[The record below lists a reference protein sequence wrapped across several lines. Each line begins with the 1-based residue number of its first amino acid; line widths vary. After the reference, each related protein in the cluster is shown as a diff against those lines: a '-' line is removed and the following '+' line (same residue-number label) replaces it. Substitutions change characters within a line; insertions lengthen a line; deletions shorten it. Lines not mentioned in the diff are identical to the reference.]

1 MGNNKN
7 SKSSNFIVQ
16 GGILAI
22 AGIIARFIGLIY
34 RVPMQRTIGD
44 AGMGYYSASFQ
55 IYSLMLI
62 ISSYSLPVAV
72 SKLVAGYVARDQ
84 FKNAKKI
91 YRCSLLFATITGGA
105 TCLLVFFGAD
115 FLAGTLMNLPKSAI
129 ALRVL
134 APTLLVVAIMGVMRG
149 FFQGMGTMVPTATSQ
164 LVEQIINAIVSV
176 GAAIILFNYGTGVAG
191 LLRDEEYASAYGAAG
206 GTLGTSIGAV
216 AGLICLFIV
225 YLFTKRDFNYNVRH
239 DDTRSSETFGRMF
252 IALVITVLPVLLS
265 TTIYNISDTL
275 DQGIFNHIMDSK
287 GLMDLKA
294 EHWGM
299 YSTKYKV
306 LTNVPVA
313 LASAVCSSMMPS
325 LTGCIKRED
334 YKNAKRKVS
343 LAMRFTMILSIP
355 CAVGLAVLGKPI
367 ISLLFHGEVEM
378 PANMLKMGSIAVV
391 FYAMSTLSNGVLQG
405 IDKLN
410 IPVRNA
416 AIALVLHLGI
426 LYVSLETFNLGLYG
440 VVLSCVMFAFI
451 MCVLN
456 WMSIKRHLRY
466 KQEMTRTF
474 GIPLFAS
481 AIMGVIAFLCNL
493 ILTNFLPASISLLVT
508 IGVSVIVYFV
518 LLIKF
523 GGVREKEIRSFPGG
537 NMMANVARAMRLL

>member
-1 MGNNKN
+1 MGKKN
-7 SKSSNFIVQ
+7 SKNSNFIVQ

-22 AGIIARFIGLIY
+22 AGVIARFIGLIY

-44 AGMGYYSASFQ
+44 AGMGYYSAAFQ

-72 SKLVAGYVARDQ
+72 SKLVAGYTARNQ
-84 FKNAKKI
+84 YKNAKRI
-91 YRCSLLFATITGGA
+91 YRCALLFATITGGT
-105 TCLLVFFGAD
+105 TCLVVFFGAD

-134 APTLLVVAIMGVMRG
+134 APTLLVVAIMGVLRG
-149 FFQGMGTMVPTATSQ
+149 FFQGNGSMVPTASSQ

-176 GAAIILFNYGTGVAG
+176 AAAIYLYNYGTGVADI
-191 LLRDEEYASAYGAAG
+191 LRDEEYASAYGAAG
-206 GTLGTSIGAV
+206 GTLGTSAGAL
-216 AGLICLFIV
+216 AGLICLCIV
-225 YLFTKRDFNYNVRH
+225 YLISKREFNYNVRH
-239 DDTRSSETFGRMF
+239 DDSRTVEPFGKMF
-252 IALVITVLPVLLS
+252 IALIITVLPVLLS

-275 DQGIFNHIMDSK
+275 DQGIFNYV
-287 GLMDLKA
+287 MDLKGMSEIKA
-294 EHWGM
+294 EYWGM

-334 YKNAKRKVS
+334 YKTARRKVS

-367 ISLLFHGEVEM
+367 ISVLFEGEVDI
-378 PANMLKMGSIAVV
+378 PANMLKLGSIAVV
-391 FYAMSTLSNGVLQG
+391 FYGMSTLSNGVLQG

-426 LYVSLETFNLGLYG
+426 LYVTLDTMNLGLYG
-440 VVLSCVMFAFI
+440 VVLACVLFAFI

-456 WMSIKRHLRY
+456 WLSIKRHLRY
-466 KQEMTRTF
+466 KQEIKRTF
-474 GIPLFAS
+474 VIPAISSL
-481 AIMGVIAFLCNL
+481 IMGIVVFLVNL
-493 ILTNFLPASISLLVT
+493 GLSKVMFGIGSLAISILIGAT
-508 IGVSVIVYFV
+508 IYFV
-518 LLIKF
+518 VLIKL
-523 GGVREKEIRSFPGG
+523 GGVNEKEIMSFPGG
-537 NMMANVARAMRLL
+537 GFIAGVARMLRLF

>member
-1 MGNNKN
+1 MNNKN

-22 AGIIARFIGLIY
+22 AGVIARFIGLIY

-44 AGMGYYSASFQ
+44 AGMGYYSAAFQ

-72 SKLVAGYVARDQ
+72 SKLVAGYIARGQ
-84 FKNAKKI
+84 YKNAKRI
-91 YRCSLLFATITGGA
+91 YRCSLLFATITGGT
-105 TCLLVFFGAD
+105 TCLVVFFGAD

-149 FFQGMGTMVPTATSQ
+149 FFQGNGTMVPTATSQ
-164 LVEQIINAIVSV
+164 LIEQIINAIVSV
-176 GAAIILFNYGTGVAG
+176 VAAIYLFNYGTGVAA

-206 GTLGTSIGAV
+206 GTLGTSIGAL
-216 AGLICLFIV
+216 AGLLCLLFV
-225 YLFTKRDFNYNVRH
+225 YLLSKREFNYNVRH
-239 DDTRSSETFGRMF
+239 DENRNGEGFAKMF
-252 IALVITVLPVLLS
+252 LALIVTVLPVLLS

-275 DQGIFNHIMDSK
+275 DQGIFNYIMDAKNLSSI
-287 GLMDLKA
+287 KA

-325 LTGCIKRED
+325 LTGCIKQED
-334 YKNAKRKVS
+334 YKGARRKVS

-367 ISLLFHGEVEM
+367 ISTLFEGEVAI
-378 PANMLKMGSIAVV
+378 PAMMLKIGSIAVV
-391 FYAMSTLSNGVLQG
+391 FYSMSTLSNGVLQG
-405 IDKLN
+405 IDRLN

-416 AIALVLHLGI
+416 AIALVLHLVI
-426 LYVSLETFNLGLYG
+426 LYVALNNFDLGLYG
-440 VVLSCVMFAFI
+440 VVLSCVMFSFI

-456 WMSIKRHLRY
+456 WLSIRKHLRY
-466 KQEMTRTF
+466 KQEMFRTF
-474 GIPLFAS
+474 AIPSMA
-481 AIMGVIAFLCNL
+481 AAVMGVVIYIANL
-493 ILTNFLPASISLLVT
+493 LLVKVLSQIVT
-508 IGVSVIVYFV
+508 LGLSIVIGVVVYFV
-518 LLIKF
+518 LLIKL
-523 GGVREKEIRSFPGG
+523 GGIKEKEIRSFPGG
-537 NMMANVARAMRLL
+537 GLVASIARLLHLL

>member
-1 MGNNKN
+1 MNKN
-7 SKSSNFIVQ
+7 GSKSSNFIVQ

-22 AGIIARFIGLIY
+22 AGVIARFIGLIY

-44 AGMGYYSASFQ
+44 AGMGYYSAAFQ

-72 SKLVAGYVARDQ
+72 SKLVAGYIARGQ
-84 FKNAKKI
+84 YKNAKRI
-91 YRCSLLFATITGGA
+91 YRCSLLFATITGGT
-105 TCLLVFFGAD
+105 TCLIVFFGAD

-134 APTLLVVAIMGVMRG
+134 APTLLVVAIMGVIRG
-149 FFQGMGTMVPTATSQ
+149 FFQGNGTMVPTATSQ
-164 LVEQIINAIVSV
+164 LIEQVINAIVSV
-176 GAAIILFNYGTGVAG
+176 AAAIYLFNYGTGVAD

-206 GTLGTSIGAV
+206 GTLGTSIGAL
-216 AGLICLFIV
+216 AGLLCLLGV
-225 YLFTKRDFNYNVRH
+225 YLVSKRDFNYNVRH
-239 DDTRSSETFGRMF
+239 DDDRNGEGFATMF
-252 IALVITVLPVLLS
+252 FALIITVLPVLLS

-275 DQGIFNHIMDSK
+275 DQGIFNYIMDAKNLSNI
-287 GLMDLKA
+287 KA

-325 LTGCIKRED
+325 LTGCIKQED
-334 YKNAKRKVS
+334 YKGARRKVS

-367 ISLLFHGEVEM
+367 ISTLFEGEVEI
-378 PANMLKMGSIAVV
+378 PAMMLKIGSIAVV
-391 FYAMSTLSNGVLQG
+391 FYSMSTLSNGVLQG

-416 AIALVLHLGI
+416 AIALVLHLVI
-426 LYVSLETFNLGLYG
+426 LYVSLDTFNLGLYG
-440 VVLSCVMFAFI
+440 VVLSCVMFSFI

-456 WMSIKRHLRY
+456 WLSIRKHLRY
-466 KQEMTRTF
+466 KQEMFRTF
-474 GIPLFAS
+474 AIPSIA
-481 AIMGVIAFLCNL
+481 AGIMGIIIYVANL
-493 ILTNFLPASISLLVT
+493 LLTKTMSQIVSLGISIL
-508 IGVSVIVYFV
+508 IGVAVYFV
-518 LLIKF
+518 VLIKL
-523 GGVREKEIRSFPGG
+523 GGIREKEIRSFPGG
-537 NMMANVARAMRLL
+537 GIVAGIARLFHLL

>member
-1 MGNNKN
+1 MNNKN

-22 AGIIARFIGLIY
+22 AGVIARFIGLIY

-44 AGMGYYSASFQ
+44 AGMGYYSAAFQ

-72 SKLVAGYVARDQ
+72 SKLVAGYIAKEQ
-84 FKNAKKI
+84 YKNAKRI
-91 YRCSLLFATITGGA
+91 YRCSMLFAMITGGL
-105 TCLLVFFGAD
+105 TCLIVFFGAD
-115 FLAGTLMNLPKSAI
+115 FLAGELMNLPKSAI

-149 FFQGMGTMVPTATSQ
+149 FFQGNGTMVPTATSQ
-164 LVEQIINAIVSV
+164 LVEQIINAIISV
-176 GAAIILFNYGTGVAG
+176 VAAIYLFNYGTNVAA

-206 GTLGTSIGAV
+206 GTLGTSAGAL
-216 AGLICLFIV
+216 AGLICLFAV
-225 YLFTKRDFNYNVRH
+225 YLLSKRDFNYNVRH
-239 DDTRSSETFGRMF
+239 DENKYSDSFGRMF
-252 IALVITVLPVLLS
+252 IALILTVLPVLLS

-275 DQGIFNHIMDSK
+275 DQGIFNHIMDTKNLSAI
-287 GLMDLKA
+287 KA
-294 EHWGM
+294 SHWGM

-334 YKNAKRKVS
+334 YSLARRKVS

-367 ISLLFHGEVEM
+367 ISTLFEGEVDI
-378 PANMLKMGSIAVV
+378 PATMLKIGSIAVV
-391 FYAMSTLSNGVLQG
+391 FYSMSTLSNGVLQG
-405 IDKLN
+405 IDKMNL
-410 IPVRNA
+410 PVRNA
-416 AIALVLHLGI
+416 AIALVLHIGI
-426 LYVSLETFNLGLYG
+426 LYVTLDKLEWGLYG
-440 VVLSCVMFAFI
+440 VVFSCVMFSLI

-456 WMSIKRHLRY
+456 WLGIRKYLRY
-466 KQEMTRTF
+466 KQEITKTF
-474 GIPLFAS
+474 VIPSVAS
-481 AIMGVIAFLCNL
+481 LVMGVVIFVANL
-493 ILTNFLPASISLLVT
+493 LISKALSGLLTLAISICLGAL
-508 IGVSVIVYFV
+508 VYFI
-518 LLIKF
+518 LLIKL
-523 GGVREKEIRSFPGG
+523 GGIREKEIRSFPGG
-537 NMMANVARAMRLL
+537 NVMATIARLFHLL

>member
-1 MGNNKN
+1 MNNKN
-7 SKSSNFIVQ
+7 SKRSNFIVQ

-22 AGIIARFIGLIY
+22 AGVIARFIGLIY

-44 AGMGYYSASFQ
+44 AGMGYYAAAFQ

-72 SKLVAGYVARDQ
+72 SKLVAGYVAKEEY
-84 FKNAKKI
+84 KNAKRI
-91 YRCSLLFATITGGA
+91 YKCSLLFATISGGI
-105 TCLLVFFGAD
+105 TCLIVFIGAD
-115 FLAGTLMNLPKSAI
+115 FLAGTVMNLPKSAI

-149 FFQGMGTMVPTATSQ
+149 FFQGNGSMVPTATSQ
-164 LVEQIINAIVSV
+164 LVEQVINAIVSV
-176 GAAIILFNYGTGVAG
+176 AAAIYLFNYGVNVAAV
-191 LLRDEEYASAYGAAG
+191 LRDEDYASAYGAAG
-206 GTLGTSIGAV
+206 GTLGTSAGAL
-216 AGLICLFIV
+216 AGLICLVII
-225 YLFTKRDFNYNVRH
+225 YLFTKREFNYNVRH
-239 DDTRSSETFGRMF
+239 DENRYGDSFIKMF
-252 IALVITVLPVLLS
+252 IALIVTVLPVLLS
-265 TTIYNISDTL
+265 TTVYNISDVL
-275 DQGIFNHIMDSK
+275 DQGLFNHIMDAK
-287 GLMDLKA
+287 GLSAIKA
-294 EHWGM
+294 AHWGI

-325 LTGCIKRED
+325 LTGCIKREE
-334 YKNAKRKVS
+334 YKLARRKVD

-367 ISLLFHGEVEM
+367 IATLFEGEVEL
-378 PANMLKMGSIAVV
+378 PATLLKIGSIAVV

-416 AIALVLHLGI
+416 AIALVLHIGI
-426 LYVSLETFNLGLYG
+426 MYVTLEIFNWGLYG
-440 VVLSCVMFAFI
+440 VVVSCVMFALI

-456 WMSIKRHLRY
+456 WLAIKKYLNYR
-466 KQEMTRTF
+466 QEIVKTF
-474 GIPLFAS
+474 GIPTISS
-481 AIMGVIAFLCNL
+481 AIMGLFAFVAYFLISKVTSQLIALAVAIVI
-493 ILTNFLPASISLLVT
+493 
-508 IGVSVIVYFV
+508 SVVVYFIV
-518 LLIKF
+518 LIKL

-537 NMMANVARAMRLL
+537 NAMATIARLLHLL